1 MSVITPSTTK
11 LTQAIATAERGS
23 IARYLIIAVAL
34 LLPVLVHFATAN
46 SIVSIWNRSETFAHG
61 YIIVPISLWLAW
73 ERRATLAQM
82 TASPFWPGFVLLALC
97 GFGWL
102 LADLGDVQIVKQY
115 AFAAMLPLTALA
127 VLGRRIA
134 RVLAF
139 ALLFLLFAVP
149 FGEVF
154 IDPLINIT
162 ANFTIDLLRATGIP
176 VLREGNNF
184 SIPSGNWS
192 VVEACSG
199 LRYLIASVTLGTLYA
214 HLTYRS
220 RGRQALFIL
229 LAILVPIAANT
240 GRAYM
245 IVMMGHLSGMTMAV
259 GVDHLIYG
267 WVFFGIVMFVLFWI
281 GTFWREDRLPAKDA
295 PRALPP
301 QGAPASTATL
311 AAAAL
316 AVAVCIGA
324 FPLYAAWLER
334 SAVNPAAPQLS
345 APQAAWTAAAPFA
358 DWTPSF
364 AKPAA
369 QFQGTYANGGQQ
381 AGLALLYY
389 RAQRTGGRLI
399 SSTNRLVGDKRS
411 LWRSNGAAVRTET
424 IGARTFGVREEIL
437 ADASGRMLVW
447 HWYRI
452 DGKDTRSD
460 YVGKLYQVIQKA
472 LHGSD
477 DGAAII
483 VYARFD
489 ESPEQARATLRAFLA
504 ANLAPVEAAL
514 DQTRRR

>member
-1 MSVITPSTTK
+1 MITTSTTK
-11 LTQAIATAERGS
+11 LTTAVAPAERGS
-23 IARYLIIAVAL
+23 MARNLIIALAL
-34 LLPVLVHFATAN
+34 LLPFLIHYATAE

-73 ERRATLAQM
+73 QRRETLQRM
-82 TASPFWPGFVLLALC
+82 TATPFWPGFVLLALC
-97 GFGWL
+97 GLGWL
-102 LADLGDVQIVKQY
+102 LAELGDVQIVKQY

-162 ANFTIDLLRATGIP
+162 ADFTIDLLRATGIP

-214 HLTYRS
+214 YLTYRS
-220 RGRQALFIL
+220 RRRQALFIL
-229 LAILVPIAANT
+229 LAILVPIVANT

-267 WVFFGIVMFVLFWI
+267 WVFFGIVMFVLFWL
-281 GTFWREDRLPAKDA
+281 GTFWREDRTPASDM
-295 PRALPP
+295 LEVVPP
-301 QGAPASTATL
+301 QGPPASTATL

-324 FPLYAAWLER
+324 WPLYAAWLDR
-334 SAVNPAAPQLS
+334 NAVNPAVPQLA
-345 APQAAWTAAAPFA
+345 APQAAWQAAPQFA
-358 DWTPSF
+358 EWAPGF
-364 AKPAA
+364 ATPAA
-369 QFQGTYANGGQQ
+369 QFQGFYTDGGQQ
-381 AGLALLYY
+381 AGLSLLYY

-399 SSTNRLVGDKRS
+399 SSTNRLVAEKS
-411 LWRSNGAAVRTET
+411 NWRSNGMGARTET

-437 ADASGRMLVW
+437 ADARGRMLVW

-460 YVGKLYQVIQKA
+460 YVGKAYQVMQKA

-477 DGAAII
+477 DGAAIM
-483 VYARFD
+483 VYTRFD
-489 ESPEQARATLRAFLA
+489 ENPEQARATLRAFLA

-514 DQTRRR
+514 DQARRR